1 MEVGMSKI
9 IELVEKLP
17 PDLEKEVI
25 DFIEFLLMRKSRERN
40 SKKSVNDISR
50 LKGIFN
56 SYADT
61 SKKKLE
67 KEAWELH
74 VLEKWRRTSDS
85 SRC

>member
-1 MEVGMSKI
+1 MSKI

-25 DFIEFLLMRKSRERN
+25 DFIEFLLMKKSRERN
-40 SKKSVNDISR
+40 SKKSVNGISK
-50 LKGIFN
+50 LKRVFN

-61 SKKKLE
+61 SKKRLE

-74 VLEKWRRTSDS
+74 VLEKWRRTNDS